1 MSKGYLVTEEI
12 RGAHS
17 LLDYPLYRDDLLVE
31 LEDGTFF
38 KEGPG
43 MGIGG
48 FSLSDAQKST
58 LKPVNFHFVG
68 LNYVID

>member
-1 MSKGYLVTEEI
+1 MANGYLVTEEI
-12 RGAHS
+12 HGAHA
-17 LLDYPLYRDDLLVE
+17 LLDYPLYGDDLLVE
-31 LEDGTFF
+31 LDDGTFF

-48 FSLSDAQKST
+48 FTLTEAQKAT
-58 LKPVNFHFVG
+58 LKPVSFRFVG

>member
-12 RGAHS
+12 RGAHA
-17 LLDYPLYRDDLLVE
+17 LLDYPLYCDDLLVE
-31 LEDGTFF
+31 LDDGTFF

-48 FSLSDAQKST
+48 FSLTETQKAT